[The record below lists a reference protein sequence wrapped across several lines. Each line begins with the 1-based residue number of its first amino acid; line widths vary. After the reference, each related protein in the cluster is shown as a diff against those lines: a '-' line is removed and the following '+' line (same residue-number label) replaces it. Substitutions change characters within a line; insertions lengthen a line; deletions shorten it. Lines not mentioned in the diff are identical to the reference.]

1 MRPAPR
7 VRRLALLS
15 LVLALLAGCATAPT
29 EYREPTAL
37 AANERTAL
45 NARVFERVRTL
56 VQEKYYDATF
66 HGVDW
71 SAACARHRDAILAA
85 PDDATLYRQLN
96 ELCRELKESHLAALA
111 PRRVHEMSTAHRAA
125 IGLRARLLEGRRVIV
140 ELVPNG
146 PAARAGVQIGWILVS
161 RDGQPLPAHDDFIPR
176 VGQPISYGFLD
187 AQDQPHTLI
196 IEPALVDFTRRESRP
211 LAGGARYLRFDRFDL
226 SALNWLS
233 TELKTHASAPA
244 VVLDLRD
251 NSGGMVL
258 ALNLAVSEFFP
269 RNVAEG
275 RWVRRNGTDRDAQSR
290 SWRSARYTGRVVVLT
305 SGGTGSAAEL
315 LAHVLRHH
323 RRATLVGQKTA
334 GAVMLSHY
342 YNLPGG
348 GRLQIPTEDYVGLDG
363 QRLEGR
369 GVTPDSLVD
378 LTLADA
384 RAVRDPALE
393 AALRL
398 LAETGTAP

>member
-1 MRPAPR
+1 MPSQRAR
-7 VRRLALLS
+7 WLALLG
-15 LVLALLAGCATAPT
+15 LTLGLIAGCATAPT
-29 EYREPTAL
+29 EYREPAAL

-45 NARVFERVRTL
+45 NTRIFERVRAL

-71 SAACARHRDAILAA
+71 AAACERRRAAILAA

-96 ELCRELKESHLAALA
+96 ELCAELKESHLAALA

-125 IGLRARLLEGRRVIV
+125 IGLRARLIDGRRVV
-140 ELVPNG
+140 AELVPDG
-146 PAARAGVQIGWILVS
+146 PAARAGVQLGWILVS
-161 RDGQPLPAHDDFIPR
+161 REGKPLPPHDDFIPR
-176 VGQPISYGFLD
+176 VGQPVSYGFIDALD
-187 AQDQPHTLI
+187 QLHTLT
-196 IEPALVDFTRRESRP
+196 IEPTLVDFTRRESRP

-233 TELKTHASAPA
+233 GELKQHASAPA

-275 RWVRRNGTDRDAQSR
+275 RWIRRNGTDRDAQSR
-290 SWRSARYTGRVVVLT
+290 SWRSARYAGRVVVLT

-334 GAVMLSHY
+334 GAVMLSRY
-342 YNLPGG
+342 YNLPGD

-369 GVTPDSLVD
+369 GVTPDIVTPLP
-378 LTLADA
+378 TLAEL
-384 RAVRDPALE
+384 RAGRDPALE

-398 LAETGTAP
+398 LAEPSATP